1 MKKKKLNL
9 GCGSHTPEEWIN
21 VDNALSARLAKVPFF
36 RIINRKLKIF
46 NLVRLKNLAQHFGI
60 LGGILKEGV
69 RDGKWEVS
77 AVRVV

>member
-1 MKKKKLNL
+1 MNKLIIL
-9 GCGSHTPEEWIN
+9 VMGRYT
-21 VDNALSARLAKVPFF
+21 
-36 RIINRKLKIF
+36 RILCLT
-46 NLVRLKNLAQHFGI
+46 LVRLKNLAQHFGI